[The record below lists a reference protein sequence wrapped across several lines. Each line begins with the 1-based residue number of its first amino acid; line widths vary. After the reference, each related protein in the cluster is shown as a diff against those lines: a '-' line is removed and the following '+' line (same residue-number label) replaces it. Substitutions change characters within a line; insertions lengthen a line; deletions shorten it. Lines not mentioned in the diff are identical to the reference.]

1 MRLLL
6 TGARTRSEHETDVV
20 AGQCAVGIRG
30 FVLSSGGARA
40 VQSRC
45 VGVAGVGATEVS
57 PRVVRWV
64 ALASALVINTV
75 NSIEKLTGDAFTL
88 STEEEEGLIL
98 CKLPKA
104 GSDGTQLL
112 LKSMVLGL
120 KGIQKDYG
128 NEFIIL
134 DYKEV

>member
-1 MRLLL
+1 MIRVTIFKDHDSILGFRCL
-6 TGARTRSEHETDVV
+6 GHAGYAESGMDVV
-20 AGQCAVGIRG
+20 C
-30 FVLSSGGARA
+30 
-40 VQSRC
+40 
-45 VGVAGVGATEVS
+45 AGV
-57 PRVVRWV
+57 
-64 ALASALVINTV
+64 SALVINTV

-88 STEEEEGLIL
+88 STEEEEGLIQ

-134 DYKEV
+134 DYKKM